1 MSIRKCIYTNR
12 PAKGKDRIIPK
23 KYLTNQDEKHNWT
36 NYAPISWD
44 YRNFKKNRLPTELE
58 FEANELFHFLELA
71 QLRLKFYRL
80 TSNNSKNIQYT
91 INSVQHYQGKLTKLQ
106 QQLNQPVQNKEIET
120 AQHEYQI
127 LEESDKDI
135 EKELKKRKK
144 TDIWG

>member
-23 KYLTNQDEKHNWT
+23 RYLTDQDEKHNWT
-36 NYAPISWD
+36 NYAPISWN
-44 YRNFKKNRLPTELE
+44 YRNFKKDRLPTELE

-71 QLRLKFYRL
+71 QLKLKFYRL
-80 TSNNSKNIQYT
+80 ISKNSKDIQYAIDNT
-91 INSVQHYQGKLTKLQ
+91 EYYQGELVRIQ
-106 QQLNQPVQNKEIET
+106 QQLNQPVQDKEIET

-135 EKELKKRKK
+135 KKELKKRKK
-144 TDIWG
+144 IGIWE